1 MFTLVYINHRPA
13 FGLSHEKIAWAF
25 DVLSGGSADASIKR
39 GQFLDLLQRKGKS
52 LAMKVIDLVR
62 QTTFKISVN
71 LQQGII
77 NRTGMEIFTNEPK
90 LEKLLRGLKSTPVR
104 YNKISL
110 LVFLVRL

>member
-52 LAMKVIDLVR
+52 LAMKVI
-62 QTTFKISVN
+62 N
-71 LQQGII
+71 LMKQDNSQKSCQLAARDYKS
-77 NRTGMEIFTNEPK
+77 NRNGNFYK
-90 LEKLLRGLKSTPVR
+90 
-104 YNKISL
+104 
-110 LVFLVRL
+110 